1 MVFLPVKMVHMFRW
15 WLLSLICCCSASA
28 FAGNGKIQ
36 FINNAP
42 DSSFINA
49 DFYIGDS
56 LLADN
61 LKFRGATSFIDYPYD
76 TTLTIKVVPK
86 ENAASYTLTLE
97 NANFD
102 LDSTYVIIASGLGD
116 PSGYDVHPEGYNT
129 SAKINFFTIPSI
141 SNINEDTVSL
151 FFFHGGTDLAD
162 VQIKPSLSLPLIDTL
177 RYNELSTQKN
187 MEAVTYSMDV
197 RSVGGSVLLSTFKL
211 KTDSIGGQNL
221 VVFLSGFLAPG
232 TNKNGP
238 NLSAFAAF
246 EDGKVFELANITLVK
261 NNISPVKELKIFP
274 NPANAFV
281 QIGFFAE
288 KGMVLQ
294 TKLIDIQGN
303 ILDELPYSFYPTGK
317 NRVSF
322 DLNNY
327 SSGIYFVQIS
337 DMNGQVK
344 TAQLIISK

>member
-1 MVFLPVKMVHMFRW
+1 MFRW
-15 WLLSLICCCSASA
+15 WLFTLICCCSAST

-42 DSSFINA
+42 DSSFISA

-61 LKFRGATSFIDYPYD
+61 LKFRGATAFLDYPYD

-86 ENAASYTLTLE
+86 ENAAAFTLTFE

-116 PSGYDVHPEGYNT
+116 PSGYDAHPEGYNT

-151 FFFHGGTDLAD
+151 YFFHGGTDLAN

-177 RYNELSTQKN
+177 RYNELSAQKN
-187 MEAVTYSMDV
+187 MEAVTYAMDV

-221 VVFLSGFLAPG
+221 VVFLSGFLVPG

-261 NNISPVKELKIFP
+261 NNISPVKELRIFP
-274 NPANAFV
+274 NPANDFV
-281 QIGFFAE
+281 QVGFYAE
-288 KGMVLQ
+288 KGTILQ
-294 TKLIDIQGN
+294 TQLIDIQGN
-303 ILDELPYSFYPTGK
+303 IMEELPFTFYPTGK

-322 DLNNY
+322 NINNY
-327 SSGIYFVQIS
+327 ASGMYFIQIK
-337 DMNGQVK
+337 DMNGQLQSS
-344 TAQLIISK
+344 QLIISK